1 VIQRLQELPPPLRVL
16 VYVAATAALLVVA
29 AGVGMAAAL
38 VIASDE
44 GSPEGAKPR
53 QAEQA
58 KPEQASKQE
67 GASDRQSEAEYL
79 GEIGDIQ
86 NGAVE
91 ASLESNAKLLRYDL
105 LTGGDLEA
113 MEANRTALGAY
124 SDRVKDLD
132 PPRGY
137 GDQYRVFVLAIAELR
152 DANEL
157 AYRLATDPSSATQ
170 ANFEAYDRHIGRATS
185 YLRQSNEILGR
196 DYKTTEAAQ
205 KVSLG

>member
-1 VIQRLQELPPPLRVL
+1 MIQRLQELPPRLRVL
-16 VYVAATAALLVVA
+16 VYVAAAAALLVVA
-29 AGVGMAAAL
+29 VGVGMTAGL

-44 GSPEGAKPR
+44 GSPEGATPR
-53 QAEQA
+53 QGEQA

-124 SDRVKDLD
+124 SDRVKDLE
-132 PPRGY
+132 PPRG
-137 GDQYRVFVLAIAELR
+137 
-152 DANEL
+152 
-157 AYRLATDPSSATQ
+157 
-170 ANFEAYDRHIGRATS
+170 
-185 YLRQSNEILGR
+185 
-196 DYKTTEAAQ
+196 
-205 KVSLG
+205 